1 MDDTGAAAPSGQ
13 NARLHGGHELISGPI
28 GRTLIVFSMPT
39 LVSNILQ
46 SLSGSINSIWV
57 GRFLGEGALAATANA
72 NLLMFVTFAL
82 VFGIGMA
89 VTVFVGQSIGRNDI
103 SGARRFLGT
112 ALGFSFLFS
121 CIVGVAGWVWS
132 PALLHALLTP
142 EAIFPMGLIYLRILF
157 LNMPAIAITSI
168 VMAGL
173 RGAGDAVTPLNF
185 MILSLVLGLV
195 LNPLFILGLGP
206 IPPLGIAGSALA
218 SVVASYIGLAALI
231 VYAFA
236 KDVPLCFRGK
246 EWGYLIPDLA
256 QTRLLLVKGLPIG
269 LQMLL
274 GTLAMLVSVGLA
286 NKEGVLTAAAYAAV
300 QQLWGYIQ
308 MPSMAIGG
316 AVTAMAAQNIGAGR
330 WDRVGA
336 ITRAGL
342 LCNLAVTG
350 LLVGLTLLFD
360 RQAFALFLGATSQAT
375 EIGCHIQLQA
385 FWSFFPFA
393 LGMLLSSTMRA
404 NGVVIAPMLI
414 NLIAM
419 FPLRLGFYFLA
430 YPVMGADAL
439 WHSFNVGYL
448 ASFLL
453 TGAYYWKADW
463 RSQRS

>member
-1 MDDTGAAAPSGQ
+1 M
-13 NARLHGGHELISGPI
+13 
-28 GRTLIVFSMPT
+28 
-39 LVSNILQ
+39 
-46 SLSGSINSIWV
+46 
-57 GRFLGEGALAATANA
+57 
-72 NLLMFVTFAL
+72 
-82 VFGIGMA
+82 
-89 VTVFVGQSIGRNDI
+89 
-103 SGARRFLGT
+103 
-112 ALGFSFLFS
+112 
-121 CIVGVAGWVWS
+121 AGWVWS
-132 PALLHALLTP
+132 PELLRALMTP

-185 MILSLVLGLV
+185 MILALVLGLV
-195 LNPLFILGLGP
+195 LNPLFILGFGP
-206 IPPLGIAGSALA
+206 IPAMGIAGSALA
-218 SVVASYIGLAALI
+218 SVVGSYIGLAALV
-231 VYAFA
+231 VYVFA
-236 KDVPLCFRGK
+236 RDVPLRFRGK

-256 QTRLLLVKGLPIG
+256 QTRLLVSKGFPIG

-286 NKEGVLTAAAYAAV
+286 NKEGVLTAAAYAAI

-360 RQAFALFLGATSQAT
+360 RQALALFLGAASQAT

-393 LGMLLSSTMRA
+393 VGMLLSSTMRA
-404 NGVVIAPMLI
+404 NGVVIAPMII

-463 RSQRS
+463 RSQRA